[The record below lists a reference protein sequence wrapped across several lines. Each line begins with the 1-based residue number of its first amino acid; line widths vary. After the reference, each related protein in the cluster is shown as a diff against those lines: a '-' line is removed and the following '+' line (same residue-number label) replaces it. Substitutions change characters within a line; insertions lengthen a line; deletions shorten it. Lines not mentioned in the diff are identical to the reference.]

1 MSSIGFATGS
11 TRSSLIVSVA
21 VGNEPK
27 TAPPVRL
34 DSVKGK
40 VSGPSTKLSCEIKTR
55 NVLTVSPGANRKVPS
70 AVVKSQRGKATP
82 PGVEQGSTT
91 SAALSSGVV

>member
-1 MSSIGFATGS
+1 M
-11 TRSSLIVSVA
+11 VSGA

-34 DSVKGK
+34 ESVRGK
-40 VSGPSTKLSCEIKTR
+40 VSGPSTKLSCEIRTR
-55 NVLTVSPGANRKVPS
+55 KVLVVSPGANRKVPS

-82 PGVEQGSTT
+82 PGVEHGSTV
-91 SAALSSGVV
+91 SAELSSGVVYFTVDGGVVSPVWL